1 MENSNSLGGARI
13 ALLIDFDNVI
23 LGIDDPGFD
32 VELVVNALRER
43 GTIVVSRVYGDWYR
57 HSRHRRHLMEHGLE
71 LVEAPAFGPVIKNSA
86 DIKIALDGYEIGM
99 TMPHINTFCLVS
111 GDSDFL
117 PLVKKLQGL
126 GKNVLIICGNRFTSD
141 MLRRNCNEFISYEN
155 LLAASYGADEDATTI
170 EGAFALLHRAM
181 AALRERGSE
190 IRTSTL
196 KQMMIQLNPVFSE
209 KTFGYNQFRGF
220 LDKAGREN
228 LIKLGPRDRVSGEF
242 YVLLP
247 DEDEAEVIEQIERAE
262 PAAVVE
268 EIVESRRG
276 GRNRR
281 GSDNAERNGAERNG
295 AERNG
300 AERNGAERNG
310 AERNGSAREKR
321 REGAPA
327 ATETPTESPR
337 VSRREAR
344 LMALREQQE
353 LEQQA
358 PTDDAPTN
366 DAPNVAAPLASPLTP
381 ATDFSPAD
389 ETESR
394 EKSIARTEL
403 LARGLR
409 VGRVRF
415 SGKTGRAEAV
425 APTRAAEAPLVDDDI
440 ALTIE
445 DAKSED
451 APVEATTAEATTA
464 EATTA
469 EATTVEA
476 TTIEAASAEMVA
488 AETEAPAT
496 VAEETPAETASEKPK
511 RSRSRRRKKTSET
524 PAGAPGADAPTADA
538 PGADAPTAAET
549 PDETPVAEVATPAES
564 SSESAPETVAV
575 ADESANFEARESAPT
590 SEAAEA
596 ESAPEAEAT
605 AEKKPR
611 RRRTS
616 RKKTDETPAATD
628 ADAQTAQQQDAQTG
642 AEADEAQTVAKEKP
656 RRTRR
661 SKKTEETSD
670 EMEKAI
676 QPDGTEQTVSQ
687 EALIEASADTPA
699 AKKSTP
705 RSRKTA
711 RKKAEAAAE
720 AKASVDENIVTTDE
734 TTGEVSQ
741 KELAQIPVPVSEDE
755 V

>member
-71 LVEAPAFGPVIKNSA
+71 LIEAPAFGPVIKNSA

-155 LLAASYGADEDATTI
+155 LLAASYGADEDASTI

-247 DEDEAEVIEQIERAE
+247 EEDEAEVIEQNERAE
-262 PAAVVE
+262 PAQIVE

-281 GSDNAERNGAERNG
+281 GGGDNGERNAERNNRGN
-295 AERNG
+295 
-300 AERNGAERNG
+300 
-310 AERNGSAREKR
+310 R
-321 REGAPA
+321 RDAPA
-327 ATETPTESPR
+327 ASEAETESPR

-344 LMALREQQE
+344 LLALREQEE

-358 PTDDAPTN
+358 PAPNN
-366 DAPNVAAPLASPLTP
+366 DAAPATAPLASPLTP

-389 ETESR
+389 ETEAR
-394 EKSIARTEL
+394 EKSIARSEL

-409 VGRVRF
+409 VGRVKF

-425 APTRAAEAPLVDDDI
+425 SSVATSQAEIAKPVVEPDI

-445 DAKSED
+445 DAKVEDAPAETVASEME
-451 APVEATTAEATTA
+451 APVEA
-464 EATTA
+464 
-469 EATTVEA
+469 
-476 TTIEAASAEMVA
+476 
-488 AETEAPAT
+488 
-496 VAEETPAETASEKPK
+496 ASEKPK
-511 RSRSRRRKKTSET
+511 RSRSRRRKKSSETTDEQPTSEDEVASET
-524 PAGAPGADAPTADA
+524 PAPQAATSDEPATAADASADS
-538 PGADAPTAAET
+538 AAQ
-549 PDETPVAEVATPAES
+549 
-564 SSESAPETVAV
+564 ESAPEI
-575 ADESANFEARESAPT
+575 EKN
-590 SEAAEA
+590 EA
-596 ESAPEAEAT
+596 ESSPEAEAT
-605 AEKKPR
+605 TEKKTR
-611 RRRTS
+611 RRRSS
-616 RKKTDETPAATD
+616 RKKTEATAPTETTEASAPE
-628 ADAQTAQQQDAQTG
+628 QTATIEEKPAP
-642 AEADEAQTVAKEKP
+642 AETQADEAPKP
-656 RRTRR
+656 KRTRR
-661 SKKTEETSD
+661 RKKTEETPD

-687 EALIEASADTPA
+687 EALIEASAATPA
-699 AKKSTP
+699 AQKPKA
-705 RSRKTA
+705 RGRKTA
-711 RKKAEAAAE
+711 RQKAEETAEVKAA
-720 AKASVDENIVTTDE
+720 VDENIVTTDD

-741 KELAQIPVPVSEDE
+741 EELARMPVPVSEDE
-755 V
+755 L

>member
-32 VELVVNALRER
+32 IELVVNALRER
-43 GTIVVSRVYGDWYR
+43 GTITVSRVYGDWYR
-57 HSRHRRHLMEHGLE
+57 HSRHRRKLMEHGVE

-117 PLVKKLQGL
+117 PLIKKLQSL
-126 GKNVLIICGNRFTSD
+126 GKNVLVICGNRFTSD

-155 LLAASYGADEDATTI
+155 LLAASYGADEDATTL

-247 DEDEAEVIEQIERAE
+247 EEDEAEVIENIERAE

-268 EIVESRRG
+268 NIVEARRG
-276 GRNRR
+276 GRNNRR
-281 GSDNAERNGAERNG
+281 GDRNNERNGDEIARFSNG
-295 AERNG
+295 RDNRGE
-300 AERNGAERNG
+300 
-310 AERNGSAREKR
+310 
-321 REGAPA
+321 AP
-327 ATETPTESPR
+327 TPAPTPAVVEEEQRPR
-337 VSRREAR
+337 SRREAR
-344 LMALREQQE
+344 LQALREQEE

-358 PTDDAPTN
+358 PAPRN
-366 DAPNVAAPLASPLTP
+366 EDKPAAPLATPLTP

-389 ETESR
+389 ETEVR
-394 EKSIARTEL
+394 EKSMARSEL
-403 LARGLR
+403 LARGMH
-409 VGRVRF
+409 VGKVKF
-415 SGKTGRAEAV
+415 SGKSGKVESVA
-425 APTRAAEAPLVDDDI
+425 APTPLERPDVEPDI
-440 ALTIE
+440 ALTLE
-445 DAKSED
+445 DVATENVN
-451 APVEATTAEATTA
+451 VEAA
-464 EATTA
+464 
-469 EATTVEA
+469 
-476 TTIEAASAEMVA
+476 
-488 AETEAPAT
+488 TEAEVPAT
-496 VAEETPAETASEKPK
+496 EVAEKPK
-511 RSRSRRRKKTSET
+511 RSRSRRRKKS
-524 PAGAPGADAPTADA
+524 
-538 PGADAPTAAET
+538 
-549 PDETPVAEVATPAES
+549 VES
-564 SSESAPETVAV
+564 SNEAPDDTPTEASAPPSEVSATDNLTLANAGNEEKSEPDDATNNSESAVAEQEV
-575 ADESANFEARESAPT
+575 TAEEAPT
-590 SEAAEA
+590 
-596 ESAPEAEAT
+596 T
-605 AEKKPR
+605 KQPR

-616 RKKTDETPAATD
+616 RK
-628 ADAQTAQQQDAQTG
+628 QTAETVVEAPVVEANTPVSTEQSVEKAPVVKVNTPVS
-642 AEADEAQTVAKEKP
+642 AEISPQEAPVAEIADNENLKP
-656 RRTRR
+656 KRTRR
-661 SKKTEETSD
+661 RKKTEETPS

-676 QPDGTEQTVSQ
+676 LPDGTEQTVST
-687 EALIEASADTPA
+687 EALIAASANTPA
-699 AKKSTP
+699 AQAPKP

-711 RKKAEAAAE
+711 RKLTDEAAGV
-720 AKASVDENIVTTDE
+720 KSTVDEKIVTTEE

-741 KELAQIPVPVSEDE
+741 EELAQIPVSVSEDE

>member
-43 GTIVVSRVYGDWYR
+43 GTITVSRVYGDWYR

-117 PLVKKLQGL
+117 PLIKKLQGL
-126 GKNVLIICGNRFTSD
+126 GKNVLVICGNRFTSD

-155 LLAASYGADEDATTI
+155 LLAASYGADEDATTL

-262 PAAVVE
+262 PAQ
-268 EIVESRRG
+268 IVENAVEARRG

-281 GSDNAERNGAERNG
+281 GGDNHAERNGAERNG
-295 AERNG
+295 VERND
-300 AERNGAERNG
+300 N
-310 AERNGSAREKR
+310 ARDNR
-321 REGAPA
+321 RDAPA
-327 ATETPTESPR
+327 ATEAQAPR

-344 LMALREQQE
+344 LQALREQEE

-358 PTDDAPTN
+358 PASQTAAP
-366 DAPNVAAPLASPLTP
+366 VVAPLASPLTP

-389 ETESR
+389 ETEAR
-394 EKSIARTEL
+394 EKSIARAEL
-403 LARGLR
+403 LRRGLR
-409 VGRVRF
+409 VGRVKF

-425 APTRAAEAPLVDDDI
+425 ARTESQQVPEASVVEPDI
-440 ALTIE
+440 ALTPE
-445 DAKSED
+445 DVEVEAM
-451 APVEATTAEATTA
+451 PVEIAGETATDETPEATP
-464 EATTA
+464 E
-469 EATTVEA
+469 
-476 TTIEAASAEMVA
+476 IG
-488 AETEAPAT
+488 
-496 VAEETPAETASEKPK
+496 AETASEKPK
-511 RSRSRRRKKTSET
+511 RGRSRRRKKTPEATIANAEVVESENASEVKNET
-524 PAGAPGADAPTADA
+524 PATDAATPTELAPANGQNDDENAGFSAEISESANENDAAANEDNQA
-538 PGADAPTAAET
+538 ANENAAAET
-549 PDETPVAEVATPAES
+549 LEFSATETQAS
-564 SSESAPETVAV
+564 
-575 ADESANFEARESAPT
+575 
-590 SEAAEA
+590 
-596 ESAPEAEAT
+596 

-611 RRRTS
+611 RRRTA
-616 RKKTDETPAATD
+616 RKKAEATSSAQETTIAQEAATGD
-628 ADAQTAQQQDAQTG
+628 ENSGEVTPVTEPVAQAEPPKTA
-642 AEADEAQTVAKEKP
+642 
-656 RRTRR
+656 RTRR
-661 SKKTEETSD
+661 RKKTEETTN

-676 QPDGTEQTVSQ
+676 LPDGTQQTVST
-687 EALIEASADTPA
+687 ETLIAASANTPA
-699 AKKSTP
+699 AQKPKS

-711 RKKAEAAAE
+711 RKLTEEAAGVKSA
-720 AKASVDENIVTTDE
+720 VDEKIVTTEE
-734 TTGEVSQ
+734 TTGEVTPA
-741 KELAQIPVPVSEDE
+741 ELAQIPVPVSEDE
-755 V
+755 L

>member
-32 VELVVNALRER
+32 IELVVNALRER
-43 GTIVVSRVYGDWYR
+43 GTITVSRVYGDWYR
-57 HSRHRRHLMEHGLE
+57 HSRHRRHLMEHGVE

-99 TMPHINTFCLVS
+99 TMPHIDTFCLVS

-117 PLVKKLQGL
+117 PLIKKLQGL
-126 GKNVLIICGNRFTSD
+126 GKNVLVICGNRFTSD

-155 LLAASYGADEDATTI
+155 LLAASYGADEDATTL

-262 PAAVVE
+262 PAEVVE
-268 EIVESRRG
+268 ESVEARRG

-281 GSDNAERNGAERNG
+281 GDNAERNGNSRNDSARGDSARDNRREPTSAPTQTG
-295 AERNG
+295 AE
-300 AERNGAERNG
+300 
-310 AERNGSAREKR
+310 
-321 REGAPA
+321 AP
-327 ATETPTESPR
+327 R
-337 VSRREAR
+337 LSRREAR
-344 LMALREQQE
+344 LQALREQEE

-358 PTDDAPTN
+358 PASEIVAPG
-366 DAPNVAAPLASPLTP
+366 AASLAAPLASPLTP

-389 ETESR
+389 ETEAR

-409 VGRVRF
+409 VGRVKF
-415 SGKTGRAEAV
+415 SGKTGRVEAV
-425 APTRAAEAPLVDDDI
+425 APIEPMERPIVEPDI
-440 ALTIE
+440 ALTLE
-445 DAKSED
+445 DAEIGEVASETLD
-451 APVEATTAEATTA
+451 TATDETPTS
-464 EATTA
+464 
-469 EATTVEA
+469 
-476 TTIEAASAEMVA
+476 ASE
-488 AETEAPAT
+488 T
-496 VAEETPAETASEKPK
+496 VAEEASEKPK
-511 RSRSRRRKKTSET
+511 RSRSRRRKKTPETLAEATTTEPTQESET
-524 PAGAPGADAPTADA
+524 PAPDA
-538 PGADAPTAAET
+538 
-549 PDETPVAEVATPAES
+549 ATPTGE
-564 SSESAPETVAV
+564 APATDENERQNTEAV
-575 ADESANFEARESAPT
+575 TEAP
-590 SEAAEA
+590 AAEA
-596 ESAPEAEAT
+596 ETP

-616 RKKTDETPAATD
+616 RKKTDETPAQEATS
-628 ADAQTAQQQDAQTG
+628 ATQATAT
-642 AEADEAQTVAKEKP
+642 ADEKPVEAVTVAEEEPPKS

-661 SKKTEETSD
+661 RKKTEETPN

-676 QPDGTEQTVSQ
+676 QPDGTQQTVST

-699 AKKSTP
+699 AKAENKP
-705 RSRKTA
+705 RVTRRRTSRKQAEEKATA
-711 RKKAEAAAE
+711 QAQIN
-720 AKASVDENIVTTDE
+720 ENLVTGDE
-734 TTGEVSQ
+734 TTGEVTQ
-741 KELAQIPVPVSEDE
+741 KELAQIPVPTSEDE

>member
-57 HSRHRRHLMEHGLE
+57 HSRHRRHLMEHGCE

-126 GKNVLIICGNRFTSD
+126 GKNVLVICGNRFTSD

-155 LLAASYGADEDATTI
+155 LLAASYGAAEDATTI

-247 DEDEAEVIEQIERAE
+247 EEDEAEVIEQIERAE
-262 PAAVVE
+262 PAQVVE

-276 GRNRR
+276 SRNRR
-281 GSDNAERNGAERNG
+281 GSDKAERNGN
-295 AERNG
+295 
-300 AERNGAERNG
+300 
-310 AERNGSAREKR
+310 ARENR
-321 REGAPA
+321 RDVPA
-327 ATETPTESPR
+327 LAEAESPR

-344 LMALREQQE
+344 LQALREQQE
-353 LEQQA
+353 LESQA
-358 PTDDAPTN
+358 PAPQN
-366 DAPNVAAPLASPLTP
+366 DAASAVAAPLASPLTP

-389 ETESR
+389 ADEAR
-394 EKSIARTEL
+394 EKSINRSEL

-409 VGRVRF
+409 VGRVKF

-425 APTRAAEAPLVDDDI
+425 APVEPLEAPVVEPDI
-440 ALTIE
+440 ALTPE
-445 DAKSED
+445 DARAED
-451 APVEATTAEATTA
+451 APVEAVVAEA
-464 EATTA
+464 E
-469 EATTVEA
+469 VP
-476 TTIEAASAEMVA
+476 AADSE
-488 AETEAPAT
+488 EAP
-496 VAEETPAETASEKPK
+496 EKSK

-524 PAGAPGADAPTADA
+524 PAKTTVTEPSNADEDASEMPAPDAATPTGEA
-538 PGADAPTAAET
+538 PATDENKGENAETVAET
-549 PDETPVAEVATPAES
+549 PAPQSETTEAAPAE
-564 SSESAPETVAV
+564 
-575 ADESANFEARESAPT
+575 
-590 SEAAEA
+590 
-596 ESAPEAEAT
+596 EAEAP

-616 RKKTDETPAATD
+616 RKKAEAAPDETASSETATEEETADKPTEDAPAAETS
-628 ADAQTAQQQDAQTG
+628 
-642 AEADEAQTVAKEKP
+642 EVEEKP
-656 RRTRR
+656 KPKRTRR
-661 SKKTEETSD
+661 RKKTEETPD
-670 EMEKAI
+670 PMEKAI

-699 AKKSTP
+699 AQPAKT
-705 RSRKTA
+705 RSRRTA
-711 RKKAEAAAE
+711 RKLADEAAGV
-720 AKASVDENIVTTDE
+720 KSTVDEKIVTTNE
-734 TTGEVSQ
+734 TTGEVTQ
-741 KELAQIPVPVSEDE
+741 KELAQIPVSNSEDE
-755 V
+755 L